1 MDKSIKLR
9 PLEPS
14 PAPHLARDFVLKTRR
29 RKGLG
34 DEIAVSKASFT
45 RSKSLDSGLLTCT
58 LLENS
63 ISSPNL
69 RLLWPRAIWRI
80 CLVSCAS
87 CVYLQGLIKLK
98 GENAGLTNP
107 NSIIPS

>member
-45 RSKSLDSGLLTCT
+45 VQVTGQRITDLHSVGEQYLESELTIALAKSDMADLL
-58 LLENS
+58 
-63 ISSPNL
+63 
-69 RLLWPRAIWRI
+69 
-80 CLVSCAS
+80 
-87 CVYLQGLIKLK
+87 G
-98 GENAGLTNP
+98 
-107 NSIIPS
+107 